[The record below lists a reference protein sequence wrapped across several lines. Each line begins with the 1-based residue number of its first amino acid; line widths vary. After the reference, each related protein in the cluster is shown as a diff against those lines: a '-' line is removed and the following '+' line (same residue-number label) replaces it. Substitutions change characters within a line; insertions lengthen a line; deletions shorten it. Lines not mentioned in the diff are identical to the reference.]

1 MLTDKFGGRHSS
13 ANGSAVAAYE
23 EAVLGIVSHRPT
35 VTPALQLALATDPGF
50 TAAHSLK
57 GLAAVIL
64 ARAELRESARSA
76 LAEAE
81 AARAAHGGCTAS
93 EATLITA
100 LAEAV
105 DGRLSAAAD
114 LVDRHVAMQPWG
126 LLAIKLSHA
135 LRFMLG
141 DSAGMLAT
149 TLSVL
154 PAWDASMPGY
164 GFLQGCHAF
173 GLEENGQLQAAERA
187 GHTALAHEPMDA
199 WALHA
204 VSHVHETL
212 GRTEQ
217 GVSWLEGARPVWT
230 RCNNLSFHMAWHLAL
245 LYVEQERDG
254 GALAIYDAEVRPQ
267 PTDDFRDMAN
277 AVSLLWRLRQEGVE
291 VGRRWDELRQIARRR
306 RQDTTLMFA
315 SLHYLMALVATGE
328 TAAAHEL
335 VAAIAARAVS
345 GQGDQARVAARV
357 GLGLAKAILGIA
369 DRRSGRMAL
378 DQLARATPQLGGS
391 HIQRDVFIR
400 TLALL
405 AADQGDRAA
414 VARIV
419 AQRSLMARENR
430 FATQLQARLDAAAAL
445 PRAS

>member
-1 MLTDKFGGRHSS
+1 MRTPSWASLP
-13 ANGSAVAAYE
+13 
-23 EAVLGIVSHRPT
+23 HRPT
-35 VTPALQLALATDPGF
+35 VTQALQLALAADPGL
-50 TAAHSLK
+50 TAAHALK

-64 ARAELRESARSA
+64 ARGELRDPARLA
-76 LAEAE
+76 LADAQ

-93 EATLITA
+93 EATLIAA

-105 DGRLSAAAD
+105 EGRLGAAAE
-114 LVDRHVAMQPWG
+114 LVDGHVAAQPCD
-126 LLAIKLSHA
+126 LIAIKLSHA

-141 DSAGMLAT
+141 DSPGMLAT
-149 TLSVL
+149 TSSAL
-154 PAWDASMPGY
+154 PAWNASMPGY

-173 GLEENGQLQAAERA
+173 GLEECGQLETAEIA
-187 GHTALAHEPMDA
+187 GLSALEHEPTDA

-217 GVSWLEGARPVWT
+217 GVGWLESARPVWS

-245 LYVEQERDG
+245 LYVEQKRDG
-254 GALAIYDAEVRPQ
+254 EALAIYDADVRPQ

-277 AVSLLWRLRQEGVE
+277 AVSLLWRLRQERVA
-291 VGRRWDELRQIARRR
+291 VGRRWDELREIAMHRRE
-306 RQDTTLMFA
+306 DTTLMFA

-345 GQGDQARVAARV
+345 GQGDQAQVAARV

-369 DRRSGRMAL
+369 DRRSGRLAL
-378 DQLARATPQLGGS
+378 DQLARVTPQLGGS

-414 VARIV
+414 VDQIV
-419 AQRSLMARENR
+419 AQRSLIAREDR
-430 FATQLQARLDAAAAL
+430 FSIQLQARLDAAAAL
-445 PRAS
+445 PCAS